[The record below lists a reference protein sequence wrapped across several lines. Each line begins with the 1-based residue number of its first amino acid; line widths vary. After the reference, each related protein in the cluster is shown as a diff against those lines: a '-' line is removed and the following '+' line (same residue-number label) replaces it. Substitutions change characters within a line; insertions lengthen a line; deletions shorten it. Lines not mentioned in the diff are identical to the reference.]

1 VLSIKIIIDYEKCDL
16 CGLCVEYCPTHV
28 FYIRDNKVEAVED
41 KCIECYACIPLCP
54 RRAITLITSD
64 P

>member
-1 VLSIKIIIDYEKCDL
+1 MSKIIVDYGKCDL

-28 FYIRDNKVEAVED
+28 FYISGNKLVVDEE
-41 KCIECYACIPLCP
+41 KCVECYACIPLCP
-54 RRAITLITSD
+54 RKALKIGEPD